1 MVTMML
7 LQLMDQSDLRAAH
20 RHASWL
26 RRPAVQQVEIGEGL
40 LDGTERVQT
49 AAALRR
55 WFNDC
60 GCGVGT
66 IALLTTM
73 AALLLTF
80 GWTLPSLAVAL
91 ASGLI
96 AALAGK
102 LAGLAWSRH
111 RIHHTLRRIADAAPT
126 PASGLGPGRPEFP
139 ASQTLRLRQP

>member
-1 MVTMML
+1 MML
-7 LQLMDQSDLRAAH
+7 VRLMDQSDLRAAH

-26 RRPAVQQVEIGEGL
+26 RRPAVQQVEIGEAL
-40 LDGTERVQT
+40 LDDETERVQI

-66 IALLTTM
+66 IALLTTV
-73 AALLLTF
+73 ATLLLTL
-80 GWTLPSLAVAL
+80 GWTLPALAVAL
-91 ASGLI
+91 ASGLV

-102 LAGLAWSRH
+102 LAALAWSRH

-126 PASGLGPGRPEFP
+126 PVSGVGSGRPKLP
-139 ASQTLRLRQP
+139 ASRTLWLSEP